1 MTKEACRD
9 YLDRA
14 IEALEDMREALDD
27 SAPDAAISFL
37 EAALDAQ
44 DLVGRAILEAMRAVV
59 TTKGIG
65 DEA

>member
-1 MTKEACRD
+1 MTKEVCRD

-14 IEALEDMREALDD
+14 IEALEDMRDSLDD

>member
-1 MTKEACRD
+1 MTKEVCRD

-59 TTKGIG
+59 TTKGIW

>member
-1 MTKEACRD
+1 MTKEGCRD
-9 YLDRA
+9 YQDRA

>member
-1 MTKEACRD
+1 MTKEVCRD

>member
-27 SAPDAAISFL
+27 SASGWSG
-37 EAALDAQ
+37 
-44 DLVGRAILEAMRAVV
+44 DL
-59 TTKGIG
+59 
-65 DEA
+65 

>member
-27 SAPDAAISFL
+27 SSSDAAISFL

-44 DLVGRAILEAMRAVV
+44 DLVGRAIFEVMPAVV
-59 TTKGIG
+59 TTKNTGS
-65 DEA
+65 